1 MKYVK
6 NAFFLAMQNNKE
18 FWYSDLSSS
27 KKKIAI
33 VDEHSTCQ
41 VDIDIL
47 EQGYSITINI
57 PLYIR
62 MSVWNI

>member
-1 MKYVK
+1 
-6 NAFFLAMQNNKE
+6 MQNNKE

-41 VDIDIL
+41 VNIVIKARL
-47 EQGYSITINI
+47 LYNPKYS
-57 PLYIR
+57 
-62 MSVWNI
+62 SV